1 MERSEVSLAPH
12 DPPDERETIRRL
24 RHLADV
30 VERAEHVP
38 AITDTTPVSE
48 PTRIDGFSMA
58 RYVQTT
64 GTVLDTECSTV
75 CCLGGYACSIWGDPC
90 RPHIWNGSRAS
101 EALGLKSHRLGD
113 VLFVPRCLRADDPE
127 FLLANIS
134 PARAARACRRL
145 ATCSRTS
152 PRASSPWGART
163 GTASSRGSPRRCGA
177 TRRTGAVR
185 GPVRRPG
192 GARLPRRLAGRPAVR
207 PAPEPDRKLTPPA
220 WTAE

>member
-90 RPHIWNGSRAS
+90 RPHLWNGSRAS

-145 ATCSRTS
+145 ANLLENEPESVQPLGREDWHGFEQRLTE
-152 PRASSPWGART
+152 ALWGDEEDGGPPSVARFD
-163 GTASSRGSPRRCGA
+163 GQGVHAFPDGSPFGPRCG
-177 TRRTGAVR
+177 RHRNRIGS
-185 GPVRRPG
+185 
-192 GARLPRRLAGRPAVR
+192 
-207 PAPEPDRKLTPPA
+207 
-220 WTAE
+220 